1 MAKRNKFLPLPRL
14 PFQPEE
20 FCCVASG
27 PFFLLVFFLRT
38 GASLKGRMEGGKGE
52 THIFHDSL
60 FSFLRPSSASG
71 HSPSLLLL
79 LVYVG
84 LSLGSSDPAGASSSG
99 EEGGGGGG
107 RKDEKD
113 EGLEKGSPSKTEWR
127 REERGLEKRRP
138 TFLSFFLIRR
148 LKSWNGILG
157 KFTHFSSLQILSED
171 KLRSCP

>member
-1 MAKRNKFLPLPRL
+1 
-14 PFQPEE
+14 
-20 FCCVASG
+20 
-27 PFFLLVFFLRT
+27 
-38 GASLKGRMEGGKGE
+38 MEGGKGE

-60 FSFLRPSSASG
+60 FFVRPSSASG

-107 RKDEKD
+107 GRKDEKD

-127 REERGLEKRRP
+127 REERGLGKRRP
-138 TFLSFFLIRR
+138 TFLSFF
-148 LKSWNGILG
+148 
-157 KFTHFSSLQILSED
+157 
-171 KLRSCP
+171 